1 MLINNSFHS
10 WKKTERDSGTVVFNN
25 NGVVA
30 LKKTNDTGA
39 ATIRYVLPLV
49 AGMKVIIKFNGKN
62 TGGGAGRIGI
72 ESPDAGTLVNYQP
85 ILSNDW
91 INYTTTFTAPLV
103 SNRTEGFI
111 QIFIGLSGA
120 DKAGEV
126 SVSDIEIYTSNTVSA
141 PLGAVCVVHQEN
153 GKQPVIHGE
162 YIEHGIKSIE
172 YVIENQ
178 HYVVKT
184 GMTRTSNEVRKSV
197 CITQF
202 LGVELGGYEIR
213 PSAVNGDGTIYMRIL
228 DNQGRHVYL
237 SSITES
243 SFMFSV
249 ALIGV

>member
-25 NGVVA
+25 DVFT
-30 LKKTNDTGA
+30 LKKTSDTGA
-39 ATIRYVLPLV
+39 ATLRYVLPLV
-49 AGMKVIIKFNGKN
+49 AGMKVVIKFNGKN

-72 ESPDAGTLVNYQP
+72 ESPDAGVLVNHQP

-103 SNRTEGFI
+103 SNRTEGII

-141 PLGAVCVVHQEN
+141 PLGAVCVVHQEK

-162 YIEHGIKSIE
+162 YIEHGIESITYSTE
-172 YVIENQ
+172 GQ
-178 HYVVKT
+178 HYIIKT
-184 GMTRTSNEVRKSV
+184 GMTRKNNEVRKGI
-197 CITQF
+197 CIAQL
-202 LGVELGGYEIR
+202 LGIELGGYEIR

-228 DNQGRHVYL
+228 DDQGRHVYL

-249 ALIGV
+249 LLVGM